1 MLRLGVLDGAASCQ
15 DSFGQGRRLPCAL
28 HHCAERRHPLR
39 RCLSRTGESA
49 DEACS
54 TIYYGKLMLASRLQ
68 VFVLEAEVLPS
79 LQFTDGNVVTAYA
92 YIDGKGVG

>member
-1 MLRLGVLDGAASCQ
+1 
-15 DSFGQGRRLPCAL
+15 
-28 HHCAERRHPLR
+28 
-39 RCLSRTGESA
+39 
-49 DEACS
+49 
-54 TIYYGKLMLASRLQ
+54 MLASRLQ